1 MGNISKV
8 FFAIFGIGGTVFM
21 FIMHATFSNYG
32 MNPLAF
38 IACICPLIIALPI
51 LVFDDDDF

>member
-1 MGNISKV
+1 MGNISKTLFAV
-8 FFAIFGIGGTVFM
+8 FGVGGTVFM
-21 FIMHATFSNYG
+21 FIMHALFSDYG

-51 LVFDDDDF
+51 LVFEDSDY